1 MTWRERSRSR
11 RARTKRT
18 VELILGL
25 SVLTSLALSQPPL
38 HTARPRSAEAQEVTD
53 TRQRIHLAP
62 AERDTLLREMRTM
75 LESISGIVHG
85 LAAGDMSL
93 VEKAAG
99 TSAAATA
106 VDPRLQEKLS
116 PQFLQLRMKTHQR
129 FAQLAAAAKSGA
141 TRDDALK
148 RLAAI
153 TGYCVACHAAYR
165 LEETR

>member
-1 MTWRERSRSR
+1 MTKRIGYCTPISGYSEREQARR
-11 RARTKRT
+11 RAIIERWLPDD
-18 VELILGL
+18 VELEIVAIQGGVVFVEKL
-25 SVLTSLALSQPPL
+25 S
-38 HTARPRSAEAQEVTD
+38 D
-53 TRQRIHLAP
+53 FG
-62 AERDTLLREMRTM
+62 EM
-75 LESISGIVHG
+75 
-85 LAAGDMSL
+85 
-93 VEKAAG
+93 EKAAG